1 MSKKIKS
8 KKVKNKKI
16 KIVPKTIEFEDY
28 PDFTPNLTPEQMFR
42 LGSFGGTYWRPI
54 YSSITKKNY
63 KDQHLEFPKSWWEGI
78 PKNWLV
84 TDFEDYD
91 VSINKYKVQVGTT
104 LEFWENKDW
113 IDDLDPYGWVQWYC
127 RFYSGR
133 RDEKEDKRQIKRW
146 KNLAG
151 KKGRFKNMLINMIKK
166 KDAKYNDYTISPKIR
181 QTLQHWAYKITK
193 EDLKQKEDLK

>member
-16 KIVPKTIEFEDY
+16 KIVPKTIEFKDY

-181 QTLQHWAYKITK
+181 QTLQHWGYKITK
-193 EDLKQKEDLK
+193 EDLK

>member
-1 MSKKIKS
+1 MSKEI
-8 KKVKNKKI
+8 KNKKI
-16 KIVPKTIEFEDY
+16 IPKTIEFKDY

-63 KDQHLEFPKSWWEGI
+63 KDQHLEFPKSWWKGI

-84 TDFEDYD
+84 TDFKDYD
-91 VSINKYKVQVGTT
+91 DSINKYKVQVGTT
-104 LEFWENKDW
+104 LEFWEDKDW
-113 IDDLDPYGWVQWYC
+113 ITELDPYGWVQWYC
-127 RFYSGR
+127 RFYLGR

-166 KDAKYNDYTISPKIR
+166 KDTTYNDYTVSPNIR

-193 EDLKQKEDLK
+193 EDLK

>member
-1 MSKKIKS
+1 MTKKKG
-8 KKVKNKKI
+8 KKKL
-16 KIVPKTIEFEDY
+16 VPKTIEFEDY

-63 KDQHLEFPKSWWEGI
+63 KDQHLEFPKSWWKGI

-84 TDFEDYD
+84 TDFKDYD

-127 RFYSGR
+127 RFYLGR

-166 KDAKYNDYTISPKIR
+166 KDTTYNDYTVSPKIR

-193 EDLKQKEDLK
+193 EDLK

>member
-8 KKVKNKKI
+8 KKIKNKKI

-181 QTLQHWAYKITK
+181 QTLQHWGYKITK
-193 EDLKQKEDLK
+193 EDLK

>member
-8 KKVKNKKI
+8 KKIKNKKI

-181 QTLQHWAYKITK
+181 QTLQHWGYKITK
-193 EDLKQKEDLK
+193 EDLKQIEDLM